1 MLIYR
6 LTRREIDK
14 IDSEIVG
21 LFEKRME
28 AANEVAKYKME
39 TGKAV
44 FDKKEKTRNWMLWEN
59 FLTRSLMK
67 GLSENCSARSCPSVE
82 NTSTACFVVLRR

>member
-1 MLIYR
+1 MIDLSV
-6 LTRREIDK
+6 TRREIDK

-44 FDKKEKTRNWMLWEN
+44 FDKEREDQKLDA
-59 FLTRSLMK
+59 L
-67 GLSENCSARSCPSVE
+67 
-82 NTSTACFVVLRR
+82 